1 MTTKAGQALRYLG
14 ERLTRSGVKFYL
26 ADDMRGSIGW
36 ISERVV
42 EVVPIDAAKV
52 FRKQIDEGMSRR

>member
-1 MTTKAGQALRYLG
+1 MG

-26 ADDMRGSIGW
+26 SDDMRGKIGW

-42 EVVPIDAAKV
+42 EVVPIDAAKT
-52 FRKQIDEGMSRR
+52 FRQQLDEGTRRR